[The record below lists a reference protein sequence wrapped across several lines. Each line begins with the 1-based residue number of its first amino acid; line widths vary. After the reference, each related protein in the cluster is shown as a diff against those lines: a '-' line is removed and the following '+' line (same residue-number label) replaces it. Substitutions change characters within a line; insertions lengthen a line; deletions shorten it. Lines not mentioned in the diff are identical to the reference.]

1 MWLANLGREP
11 VGAGQRH
18 VPGGNECQNTVWGCF
33 WCNHA
38 LASDPVALITNSR
51 YRMTLG
57 VSCAKPPTTLASHG
71 LATLHDMLYRD
82 R

>member
-57 VSCAKPPTTLASHG
+57 G
-71 LATLHDMLYRD
+71 LMCQATDYTSKSRSGNTARHALS
-82 R
+82 